1 MNLSDILGAWAA
13 MVIAIATTH
22 AAPAPTVVRPGE
34 NIALGK
40 TYSLSPKPGYPYCT
54 DPDDVK
60 QLTDGL
66 YTTGY
71 FWTQKST
78 VGWQGVKPA
87 VINIDLGK
95 VEPIGGAS
103 FNTAAGVAG
112 VTWPTAIYVL
122 VSDDGKSFHEAGELT
137 ALGAKHGAPP
147 AAGYAVHRFWTGALR
162 THGRYAMFVVVGGS
176 YIFADEVEV
185 YRGESA
191 LLNLPLAGEAV
202 TDGKAFARARQVCES
217 VARRLRADAQA
228 VRGLATNAAVSADL
242 RKQVAEQLAQVEAA
256 IPSLPRQYDE
266 SFRAVLPLNEPNQ
279 RIFRAQAAIWRATRA
294 ARLTAWQ
301 SGLWDPLSP
310 VHAAPAAG
318 KTAVSVAMMRNEFRA
333 GAFNV
338 SNAGEE
344 DETLAL
350 RITGLP
356 GGENPSWITVHEVQ
370 WTDTQSGQPV
380 AAALPEARREG
391 GAFVIRALSGLTRQV
406 WLTFH
411 PTDVPPGLHE
421 GRMVLAGQGATLEVP
436 LSVRVSPLPF
446 PERPTLHLGGWDY
459 TDAERTYEITPE
471 NRAAVIAHLREHFV
485 DSPWADA
492 AVWPTGRFD
501 GQDQWAATPD
511 TARFDE
517 WLRRWPNAGRYCV
530 FMSVGSEMAGAR
542 MGTPQFQKRVGAW
555 IRFWE
560 EHSQQRAVQPEQ
572 LAVLLVDEPHSAK
585 EDAVILAWAKAIRAA
600 GTGVKIWEDPTH
612 DDPFAAS
619 QEMLAVCDVLCPNRP
634 MFLANPKVHNYYAE
648 RRPVGAEFAFY
659 SCSGPA
665 RLLDPY
671 AYHRLQAWSCWQH
684 GGKSSYFWAFGDDGG
699 GSSWNEFA
707 AERTGY
713 VPFFLD
719 RTSITPG
726 KHMEAIRE
734 SAEDYE
740 YLVMLRAAVASA
752 DPRIVRSPA
761 LDRARRLL
769 TGAAARVCDAKG
781 ASALNW
787 ADEKDRGVAD
797 QVRIEIL
804 AALDEMASALPAAK

>member
-1 MNLSDILGAWAA
+1 MKLSVILGAWAV
-13 MVIAIATTH
+13 MVIAIAAAH
-22 AAPAPTVVRPGE
+22 AAPASAIVRPGE

-78 VGWQGVKPA
+78 VGWQSVKPA
-87 VINIDLGK
+87 LINIDLGK

-137 ALGAKHGAPP
+137 ALGAKQGAPL
-147 AAGYAVHRFWTGALR
+147 AAGYAVHRFWTDALH
-162 THGRYAMFVVVGGS
+162 THGRYVMFVVVGGS

-185 YRGESA
+185 YRGAAA
-191 LLNLPLAGEAV
+191 LLDLPLAGEAV
-202 TDGKAFARARQVCES
+202 TDGKAFARARQSCES

-228 VRGLATNAAVSADL
+228 VRALSTNAAVSADI
-242 RKQVAEQLAQVEAA
+242 RKQLAEQLAQVEAA

-266 SFRAVLPLNEPNQ
+266 SFRAVLPLNEAHQ
-279 RIFRAQAAIWRATRA
+279 RVFRAQAAIWRATGA

-301 SGLWDPLSP
+301 FGLWDPLSP
-310 VHAAPAAG
+310 IHATPTPG
-318 KTAVSVAMMRNEFRA
+318 KAAVSVAMMRNEFRA

-350 RITGLP
+350 KITGLP

-380 AAALPEARREG
+380 AAALPKAKREG
-391 GAFVIRALSGLTRQV
+391 GVFVIRAPSGLTRQV

-411 PTDVPPGLHE
+411 AVDVPAGLHE
-421 GRMVLAGQGATLEVP
+421 GRIVLASRGSTLEVP
-436 LSVRVSPLPF
+436 LNVRVSPLPF

-459 TDAERTYEITPE
+459 TDAERHYEITPE
-471 NRAAVIAHLREHFV
+471 NRASVIAHLREHFV
-485 DSPWADA
+485 DSPWATA
-492 AVWPTGRFD
+492 AVWPTGSFD
-501 GQDQWAATPD
+501 GHDQWVDTPV

-517 WLRRWPNAGRYCV
+517 WLRRWSNAGRYCV

-542 MGTPQFQKRVGAW
+542 MGTPQFEKRAGAW
-555 IRFWE
+555 IRFWA
-560 EHSQQRAVQPEQ
+560 EHAQRRAVKPEQ

-600 GTGVKIWEDPTH
+600 GTGVKVWEDPTH
-612 DDPFAAS
+612 DDPFAAN
-619 QEMLAVCDVLCPNRP
+619 QEMLAACDVLCPNRP
-634 MFLANPKVHNYYAE
+634 MFLSNPKVRTYYAE
-648 RRPVGAEFAFY
+648 RRPAGAEFAFY
-659 SCSGPA
+659 SCSGPV

-684 GGKSSYFWAFGDDGG
+684 GGKSSYFWAFGDGGG

-707 AERTGY
+707 AAGAAY

-719 RTSITPG
+719 KTSVTPG

-752 DPRIVRSPA
+752 DQPGVRSPA
-761 LDRARRLL
+761 LDRARKLL
-769 TGAAARVCDAKG
+769 TEAAPRVCDAKG

-797 QVRIEIL
+797 QVRLEIL
-804 AALDEMASALPAAK
+804 AALTELASALPTAK